1 MDKREEVLS
10 LFRELKLKAFAENY
24 ERLACGNKSV
34 DEILAE
40 LCLLET
46 ERRYSTKVKSR
57 IKQAGFPK
65 VKTLAMLDYALTPML
80 PKQTVDTLATCK
92 FVEKKEN
99 VILVGDSGG
108 GKTHLAIALGIEA
121 CKKLHPVKFFTVC
134 QLANLLT
141 KEHDLGDI
149 DRFMGRLKRYS
160 VIIVDE
166 IGYVT
171 TISKKGAELLFQVF
185 SDRYEAGSLI
195 ITSNLVFNKWT
206 EVFLDKTMTTALLDR
221 LTHHATIIKYD
232 WGSVRFNQ
240 AKDPKT
246 ERKKPG

>member
-1 MDKREEVLS
+1 MDKREQLMS
-10 LFRELKLKAFAENY
+10 FFQELKLKAFIENY
-24 ERLACGNKSV
+24 ERLVCGNKSI
-34 DEILAE
+34 DEILLE

-46 ERRYSTKVKSR
+46 DRRYSTKVKTR

-65 VKTLAMLDYALTPML
+65 IKTLAMLDYTLTPTL

-92 FVEKKEN
+92 FIDTKEN
-99 VILVGDSGG
+99 VVLVGDSGG

-121 CKKLHPVKFFTVC
+121 CKKLYNVKFFTIC
-134 QLANLLT
+134 QLANLLI
-141 KEHDLGDI
+141 KEHDQDDI
-149 DRFMGRLKRYS
+149 ERFMSKLKRYS
-160 VIIVDE
+160 LIIIDE

-185 SDRYEAGSLI
+185 SDRYESGSII
-195 ITSNLVFNKWT
+195 ITTNLLFNRWT

-240 AKDPKT
+240 AKDQ
-246 ERKKPG
+246 KKEKKKSG